1 MFLGIFPVI
10 FSVKN
15 METGGRGGLS
25 FKISECERKEI
36 FFEQFGFVEYV
47 KLWSLGKI
55 SNITENG
62 WTIINFI
69 LLNWQ
74 MRMFFNDE

>member
-1 MFLGIFPVI
+1 MFLGIFPVM

-47 KLWSLGKI
+47 KL
-55 SNITENG
+55 
-62 WTIINFI
+62 
-69 LLNWQ
+69 
-74 MRMFFNDE
+74 